1 MDRYYAHSDRSL
13 KTCFFRHKNDNMDAF
28 NVVLVED
35 HTLMRKGLIKTV
47 QAFESYNVQFEAAN
61 GKEMIEKLD
70 PAHLPDLVLM
80 DINMPEMDGYST
92 TSWLKRTFPNI
103 RTLALSAY
111 DTENAIVR
119 MFKAGARG
127 FIMKYCD
134 PADLKKAMD
143 SLIQKGY
150 YYSDI
155 VTGRLIH
162 AVNRYEDDDTATGGN
177 PLSVLN
183 DRELEF
189 LRLACTEM
197 TYKEIAGKMY
207 LSPRTIDG
215 YRDSLFDKLQ
225 LKTRVGLVTFAIRN
239 GLVTV

>member
-1 MDRYYAHSDRSL
+1 MED
-13 KTCFFRHKNDNMDAF
+13 F

-35 HTLMRKGLIKTV
+35 HTLMRKGLVKTV
-47 QAFESYNVQFEAAN
+47 QGFDAYTVQFEAAN
-61 GKEMIEKLD
+61 GKELINKLD
-70 PAHLPDLVLM
+70 PTHLPDLVLM

-92 TSWLKRTFPNI
+92 TSWLKRTFPDI

-127 FIMKYCD
+127 YIMKYCD
-134 PADLKKAMD
+134 PTDLKKAMD
-143 SLIQKGY
+143 ALIQKGY
-150 YYSDI
+150 YYSEI
-155 VTGRLIH
+155 ITGRLIH
-162 AVNRYEDDDTATGGN
+162 TINHFDGMQASGAGN

-183 DRELEF
+183 ERELEF
-189 LRLACTEM
+189 LQLACTEM
-197 TYKEIAGKMY
+197 TYKEIASKMY

-225 LKTRVGLVTFAIRN
+225 LRTRVGLVTFAIRN
-239 GLVTV
+239 GLVNV

>member
-1 MDRYYAHSDRSL
+1 MEDF
-13 KTCFFRHKNDNMDAF
+13 K
-28 NVVLVED
+28 VVLVED
-35 HTLMRKGLIKTV
+35 HTLMRKGLAKTV
-47 QAFESYNVQFEAAN
+47 QGFEAYTVQFEAAN
-61 GKEMIEKLD
+61 GRELMEWLD

-92 TSWLKRTFPNI
+92 TSWLKRTFPDI

-127 FIMKYCD
+127 YIMKYCD

-143 SLIQKGY
+143 ALIQKGY
-150 YYSDI
+150 YYSEI
-155 VTGRLIH
+155 ITGRLIH
-162 AVNRYEDDDTATGGN
+162 TISHYDDMEACGNGN

-183 DRELEF
+183 DREMEF

-197 TYKEIAGKMY
+197 TYKEIASKMY

-239 GLVTV
+239 GLVNV

>member
-1 MDRYYAHSDRSL
+1 MRR
-13 KTCFFRHKNDNMDAF
+13 F

-35 HTLMRKGLIKTV
+35 HTLLRKGLV
-47 QAFESYNVQFEAAN
+47 SLVERFEEYKVVLEVSN
-61 GKEMIEKLD
+61 GKELSEKLD
-70 PAHLPDLVLM
+70 PACLPDLILM

-92 TSWLKRTFPNI
+92 TSWVKRTYPDI
-103 RTLALSAY
+103 KVLALSMY
-111 DTENAIVR
+111 DTENAIIR

-127 FIMKYCD
+127 YIMKYCD
-134 PADLKKAMD
+134 PGDLRFAMD
-143 SLIQKGY
+143 SVTKKGY
-150 YYSDI
+150 YYSET

-162 AVNRYEDDDTATGGN
+162 TINQYEDLESLDQIN

-189 LRLACTEM
+189 LRFACTEM
-197 TYKEIAGKMY
+197 TYKEIASRMY

-215 YRDSLFDKLQ
+215 YRDALFDKLR

-239 GLVTV
+239 GIVSI